1 MWKIRNI
8 IIKSEIFNG
17 LIKMKQE
24 LIKVDGMTCNHC
36 VQTITKALKKISGLN
51 SIDVSLDSKEV
62 NVLYNENET
71 NLQEI
76 TKKIVEV
83 GFELSK
89 D

>member
-24 LIKVDGMTCNHC
+24 LIKVAGMTCNHC